1 MATSISPLAAVD
13 PRAEIG
19 EDVSIGPFCVIGPHV
34 RIGNQCRLD
43 SNVVVTGHTTIG
55 SDNRFFPHCVI
66 GGEPQ
71 DYSYSGSATRLE
83 IGEGNVFREGVTVNR
98 AAEKEDHVT
107 RIGNHNLLM
116 ANSHVAHNCR
126 LHDHIVLV
134 NGVLLGGHVHVHDYA
149 IVSGNSVVHHFAT
162 LGTVSF
168 VGGGCR
174 VPSDV
179 PPYMLAAGSDDP
191 CIPMVNLV
199 GMQRRGISPETIAVI
214 RSAHRLLYREHR
226 KLEEVREVFA
236 AQLGE
241 CRPIELVR
249 LLDALERQNA
259 GKHGR
264 AGEARRD
271 APPADVPQEQR
282 RAA

>member
-83 IGEGNVFREGVTVNR
+83 IGDGNIFREGVTVNR

-271 APPADVPQEQR
+271 APPADMPQEQR